1 MPDHDDRIRSIHGT
15 GMAYQQIQCSNGPD
29 CHAAALQA
37 SQSRCSDLFPPA
49 DQTSAR
55 AHRPSACLRTAGRS
69 AKRSFFGIHF

>member
-37 SQSRCSDLFPPA
+37 SQSRCSDLFL
-49 DQTSAR
+49 QQIKHQREHIGRLRVCAR
-55 AHRPSACLRTAGRS
+55 AGRS